1 MQTDTCV
8 LYLLAIKPP
17 LHTFLFS
24 FSDSVYELRKLRH
37 QHKPV
42 SEFDNK
48 RLLEEIFEKRCDT
61 LSVSAAPPSGAA
73 DEDPHSE
80 VGKRVKQLS
89 FISQENAAAASPQE
103 HMPSSVRLE
112 IRGLIERQ
120 QVSGFLNSSH
130 ASDIERT
137 LHEGLER
144 QHRGQ
149 QRRQAHPLSG
159 NVQGGRERLLEE
171 IRSGEATVGG
181 SAYQR
186 GNSQYQMPRRDQSSI
201 VSQLQESPAL
211 NSLQPAVRDRVLT
224 EVNQLVEQHLVTS
237 ALSGEFRGVLEL
249 HIQVSVLNITMYV

>member
-1 MQTDTCV
+1 M
-8 LYLLAIKPP
+8 
-17 LHTFLFS
+17 
-24 FSDSVYELRKLRH
+24 
-37 QHKPV
+37 

-48 RLLEEIFEKRCDT
+48 RTLEEIFEKRCDA
-61 LSVSAAPPSGAA
+61 LSVSAAPPSEAA
-73 DEDPHSE
+73 GEDPHSE
-80 VGKRVKQLS
+80 VSKRVKQLS
-89 FISQENAAAASPQE
+89 FISQENAAEASPQE

-112 IRGLIERQ
+112 IRGLVERQ

-137 LHEGLER
+137 LQEGLER
-144 QHRGQ
+144 RHGRQ

-159 NVQGGRERLLEE
+159 DVQGGRERLLEG
-171 IRSGEATVGG
+171 IRGRAATAGG
-181 SAYQR
+181 SETPAYQQ

-211 NSLQPAVRDRVLT
+211 NSLQPAERDRVLT

-249 HIQVSVLNITMYV
+249 HIQVSALIYH